1 MVGITEKAIFAQQ
14 KDQKLMYRKFLASI
28 LTLLGFSACCHEQKC
43 LYGPPALYG
52 PPVDDS
58 IPIDTV
64 RPLYGTKT
72 RSYMSPDELI
82 EQNKDSI
89 PEQQEQEQQ

>member
-1 MVGITEKAIFAQQ
+1 MKRLLLHKEKPKTYIMSVNLLSKEFFAG
-14 KDQKLMYRKFLASI
+14 L

-52 PPVDDS
+52 PPVDDT
-58 IPIDTV
+58 IPIDTGV

-72 RSYMSPDELI
+72 RPYISPDEI
-82 EQNKDSI
+82 KKQDKDLLR
-89 PEQQEQEQQ
+89 EQQE

>member
-1 MVGITEKAIFAQQ
+1 MSVN
-14 KDQKLMYRKFLASI
+14 LLSRKFFAGL
-28 LTLLGFSACCHEQKC
+28 LTALGFSACCNEQKC

-58 IPIDTV
+58 IPVDTGV

-72 RSYMSPDELI
+72 RPYVSPDEILK
-82 EQNKDSI
+82 QDKDSLR
-89 PEQQEQEQQ
+89 EQQEQQ

>member
-1 MVGITEKAIFAQQ
+1 
-14 KDQKLMYRKFLASI
+14 MYRKLLASI
-28 LTLLGFSACCHEQKC
+28 LTVLGFSACCHEQKC

-58 IPIDTV
+58 IPVDTGV

-72 RSYMSPDELI
+72 RPYMSPDEI
-82 EQNKDSI
+82 KKQDQDSLR
-89 PEQQEQEQQ
+89 EQQEQQ